1 MTAPTIPQKLLGL
14 SRNFMESRI
23 LLSGAELDIFT
34 KLADQPHSA
43 RAIADANQWHLRP
56 LTVLLDALT
65 AMGLLVKTDGVYQ
78 TEPSMAPYLASNTPA
93 TVLPMVRHA
102 ATIWNNWSNLTT
114 IVKETGGADRIPAA
128 FEDMVDLKAFI
139 GAMHVVGTT
148 MADELVSMIG
158 PGQANRLL
166 DVGGASGTYTMAFLK
181 SSPRLHATLFDR
193 PPVVEMAR
201 ERLEAAGLLNR
212 VTLMA
217 GDFYHDQL
225 PGGHDLALLS
235 AIIHQN
241 SLGQNVDLYRKVFEA
256 LVTGGRLIIRDHV
269 MKPDRTS
276 PKSGTIFAINM
287 LVGTPGGGTYTF
299 EEIQQGLQ
307 QAGFRQVAL
316 LDEGE
321 PMRGLVE
328 AYKP

>member
-1 MTAPTIPQKLLGL
+1 MTVTPLPQKLLGQA
-14 SRNFMESRI
+14 RNFMESRI

-34 KLADQPHSA
+34 KLADHPHSA
-43 RAIADANQWHLRP
+43 VELAEANHWHPRP
-56 LTVLLDALT
+56 LTVLLDALA
-65 AMGLLVKTDGVYQ
+65 AMGLLVKNADQYQ
-78 TEPSMAPYLASNTPA
+78 TEPAAAPYLTMPSPDS
-93 TVLPMVRHA
+93 VLPMVRHA

-114 IVKETGGADRIPAA
+114 IVKDTGGADRIPAA
-128 FEDMVDLKAFI
+128 FKNMDDLKAFI
-139 GAMHVVGTT
+139 GAMHVVGQT
-148 MADELVSMIG
+148 MADELVSIIG
-158 PGQANRLL
+158 PGQATRLL

-181 SSPRLHATLFDR
+181 ASPRLQATLFDR

-201 ERLEAAGLLNR
+201 ERLAAAGLLNR
-212 VTLMA
+212 VTLVA

-225 PGGHDLALLS
+225 PAGHDLALLS

-241 SLGQNVDLYRKVFEA
+241 SPDQNLNLYRQVFES
-256 LVTGGRLIIRDHV
+256 LLPGGRLIIRDHV

-276 PKSGTIFAINM
+276 PKSGAVFAINM

-299 EEIQQGLQ
+299 QEIEQGLQ
-307 QAGFRQVAL
+307 QAGFRQVTL

-328 AYKP
+328 ACKP